1 MSLLGSTTRRAF
13 LSSADRRPAWQE
25 PPKPPTV
32 IAKAVV
38 LLAVVVLAVL
48 PFWVVLSTS
57 LSPDTQVNR
66 DNGYTLWPQ
75 VFSLHAFGAIMQGGL
90 LQHAML
96 VSVWLVVIATTVSML
111 FTTML
116 AYALSRPRVVGGKP
130 VLLMCLF
137 AFVFPPGMIPT
148 YLVVSNL
155 HMVDTYWS
163 LAVPVLVSVF
173 NMVIMRGFFQGLPA
187 ELYDAARLDGCG
199 ELRTLFQ
206 VVLPLSRPIIAVTAF
221 FYGVSYWNDYFRG
234 LLYISNTDR
243 WPLGTLLYLLVTQGA
258 NPDANGSS
266 SEALHTLPSN
276 SEAMATVV
284 VAVLP
289 IVIVYPFLQRFFTK
303 GVLTGAVKS

>member
-1 MSLLGSTTRRAF
+1 MSLASSGMRKALVGSM
-13 LSSADRRPAWQE
+13 DQRPVWQE
-25 PPKPPTV
+25 RPKPPTV
-32 IAKAVV
+32 IAKALV
-38 LLAVVVLAVL
+38 LAAVVVVAVL
-48 PFWVVLSTS
+48 PFWVVVSTS
-57 LSPDTQVNR
+57 LSPDSQVNR
-66 DNGYTLWPQ
+66 DDGYTLWPQ
-75 VFSLHAFGAIMQGGL
+75 AFSLHAFGAIMQSGL
-90 LQHAML
+90 LPHAMIVSTVL
-96 VSVWLVVIATTVSML
+96 VLVATTVSML
-111 FTTML
+111 MTIML
-116 AYALSRPRVVGGKP
+116 AYALSRPHVTGGKA

-137 AFVFPPGMIPT
+137 AFIFPPGMIPT

-155 HMVDTYWS
+155 HMVNTYWS
-163 LAVPVLVSVF
+163 LAAPVLVSVF
-173 NMVIMRGFFQGLPA
+173 NLVIMRGFFQGLPA

-234 LLYISNTDR
+234 LLYISDSGR

-258 NPDANGSS
+258 NPDANGGSI
-266 SEALHTLPSN
+266 EALRALPSN

-284 VAVLP
+284 VAILP